1 MIGASLLSSQILPLY
16 ELGEILSIEPAPD
29 SLTDSSHIVATSQE
43 RIFIKRCAHGTTA
56 ETLQARHSLIRFL
69 VENDF
74 PTPPPVP
81 ARSGATWLEYN
92 NQFYEAYHYVEG
104 EAFSIG
110 NRHQIAEVGG
120 ILGQYHALIER
131 YAPPAWPNAKIS
143 VIGYL
148 DLRERAAKPLGWLYK
163 HRRIR
168 SEERRLARAIVR
180 ETKEQARRFRHEDGL
195 VRLIVHGAVEP
206 GNMLFTPSDKVA
218 ALVNWTSCRE
228 FVRVFDVA
236 VALLKFVG
244 CRADAILP
252 GQIGPLLSWPRV
264 EDFAGAYRK
273 ILTLTEN
280 EARLLPWLMRAR
292 HLSDALWISEKH
304 DINYRHEFKM
314 VAAMN
319 DWLTEN
325 GDALGELFC

>member
-1 MIGASLLSSQILPLY
+1 MIDASLLSSQILPLY
-16 ELGEILSIEPAPD
+16 ELGEVLAIEVAPD
-29 SLTDSSHIVATSQE
+29 SLAESSHIVTTVQK
-43 RIFIKRCAHGTTA
+43 RIFIKWCAPGTTA

-104 EAFSIG
+104 EAFSVG
-110 NRHQIAEVGG
+110 SRQQIAEVGR
-120 ILGQYHALIER
+120 ILGQCHALIEG
-131 YAPPAWPNAKIS
+131 YTPPAWPDVKTP
-143 VIGYL
+143 VVGYL
-148 DLRERAAKPLGWLYK
+148 DLRERVAKPLGWLYK

-180 ETKEQARRFRHEDGL
+180 ETKEQARRFRHENGL

-206 GNMLFTPSDKVA
+206 GNVIFTPSDKAA
-218 ALVNWTSCRE
+218 ALVNWTSSQE

-264 EDFAGAYRK
+264 EGFAGAYREAV
-273 ILTLTEN
+273 TLTEN

-292 HLSDALWISEKH
+292 HLSDALSINEKY
-304 DINYRHEFKM
+304 DINYRHELKM
-314 VAAMN
+314 VAAMH

-325 GDALGELFC
+325 GDALAELFC